1 MSGLFSYALNQPAT
15 LAVPAVGLAVSLCLM
30 RLKTRYITQGLS
42 FGRSNGAFA
51 AGAQT
56 SPKPQIQGADAET
69 KIRATTAPVSSWNA
83 RGDDNFPKTIP
94 DVGMD
99 LRLLHLAIEGLLNFD
114 FAVAPALIDEKEL
127 LAMLK
132 LASNDWKL
140 LRGTMSPDLRG
151 TTKFEYQIF
160 RLDFMAELVD
170 KSTGEQK
177 ATTQSLASFKDALH
191 SLQRML
197 ANAEARSAAAS
208 SDGAA

>member
-1 MSGLFSYALNQPAT
+1 
-15 LAVPAVGLAVSLCLM
+15 VSLCLM
-30 RLKTRYITQGLS
+30 RLKTRYIKQGLS
-42 FGRSNGAFA
+42 FGRNKGALA

-56 SPKPQIQGADAET
+56 LPKPQIQGADAET

-83 RGDDNFPKTIP
+83 RGHDNFPNTIP
-94 DVGMD
+94 DV
-99 LRLLHLAIEGLLNFD
+99 AIEGLLNFD
-114 FAVAPALIDEKEL
+114 FPVAPPLINEKEL

-132 LASNDWKL
+132 LASKDWKL
-140 LRGTMSPDLRG
+140 LRGTMSPDLWG

-197 ANAEARSAAAS
+197 AKAEARSAAAS
-208 SDGAA
+208 PGGAA